1 MLNKSNITVEFVEKW
16 IENHHLTRK
25 SYETVLSDTL
35 TNNGHY
41 YIDNPYLR
49 DWIKENKIVFRDLLP
64 HELNKNQKIVLEH
77 LKKLDIQSNGDRFL
91 PFEAIENLKIE
102 WDLLPGNTYLTTNA
116 PHLKAYGELNRTDQY
131 QVLATYSEW
140 GLKEVTE

>member
-1 MLNKSNITVEFVEKW
+1 MEENITVEFVENW
-16 IENHHLTRK
+16 IEKHNLTRN

-64 HELNKNQKIVLEH
+64 YELNENQHIVFEH
-77 LKKLDIQSNGDRFL
+77 LKKLDSQSKGDLFL
-91 PFEAIENLKIE
+91 PFEAIEDLKIE
-102 WDLLPGNTYLTTNA
+102 WDLLPGNSYLTTEA

-131 QVLATYSEW
+131 QVLSAYSEW
-140 GLKEVTE
+140 GLKEVAE